1 MRIYNK
7 CSGNKKSTNIIS
19 FLILILVFSFTFCW
33 AFGNGVHTFINNS
46 AAALTSAN
54 VDNAYKAGG
63 GEEMWSGTNFNFKVV
78 KDLYDKLF
86 GKEDPIEYIKAN
98 GAGEFS
104 ATGSYIVPASTIN
117 SKIGRTNDGMIINLG
132 GIYWMAVSLTVA
144 TIDGKENAILTL
156 YQANAH
162 ENSSVGFVSSSSDKG
177 TNMYARSLLRQNILY
192 SDDFSNY
199 RLFSDGSN
207 VNSFAAKYLVQPK
220 YIKYQ
225 ETETQAGRANPFYG
239 NINLSNDAYGN
250 LTSNWYLS
258 NHYVPSDTYVAPNGT
273 SVRYDAW
280 KEDYIWIPSATETGW
295 TNYLNGSS
303 IWKLSTNQLAHT
315 ASQGCSWLRSGGAG
329 DFYNLQCMSTNGS
342 SAYNHVNATCSV
354 RSAIHFNITA
364 AYSGGVILDDPQ
376 NVPTTYNGDVQTVK
390 SVVDAKP
397 TENTWYDSEWYEHT
411 GNYVNLTYQNSKGTT
426 VTDVK
431 DAGEYWVKAEIT
443 QAWIDA
449 VNKEVDIEG
458 ANNSWTPTEIDDA
471 KKSRKPKFDGT
482 PDTSDAA
489 HVETDTVRWFK
500 FIINP
505 KELTVNA
512 PTYDSSSGTFTAPT
526 FADETELYS
535 DAPAI
540 GTRFTGTIAAGGTFD
555 KIDEMPS
562 RRGTYTAQAILVNSA
577 TDKTE
582 YKGNYVIKD
591 ASSKTCTIVINRN
604 RLNIPQA
611 SEGSKAY
618 TGDKVKFILS
628 GYTAEWQDIA
638 TLTASE
644 GAQIVQE
651 SDGGWYIVVAKNAGT
666 YRVTAAIKSENK
678 SDWCWNTSNYS
689 DEIIADQTI
698 TVTVTPKTLYVD
710 FISSTGAFFMQN
722 GDNVTFK
729 AEPSNA
735 VEGDDVVITLQYYN
749 VRNSNAKIDVPSG
762 ILDASTIEDAGSFK
776 LVATLDPNKAEVNK
790 NYVLDPT
797 GAEQEFMI
805 SAQGIEID
813 SVDWQYRENNGEIKA
828 VTGGASSSS
837 PFDVTYTGGTFV
849 FSLATN
855 AAGLAAKGVKVDT
868 SFGVGGYL
876 NSSQLNATPSAVA
889 VTVRLIPL
897 NEGFSFND
905 ASGRPLAQQYK
916 EFTVYV
922 RVRRANIDLSQV
934 KWSADALEF
943 NEHMQSV
950 SIISGLPSFLAVSY
964 SDGAKATAVGSYRAE
979 VSGFTTKAGDEY
991 RVEAANYN
999 IPSYNEII
1007 SSEYLKHDWQITKKR
1022 IDVIWISVEETSDST
1037 VVYVP
1042 YLSDNSGAVAYTFY
1056 DRTDTERANP
1066 LTLEDIFDRYDPTQR
1081 IGYLVVATVINGN
1094 YVLIEN
1100 DSEVT
1105 ESTNGFEVG
1114 DNKIPVKVRLEN
1126 DSVVYN
1132 GTKQLAVVVLT
1143 TAEGIN
1149 VEWDETYYVQDES
1162 GQFVLMTDPDQP
1174 LDAGVYKIV
1183 VSLKPGAAEEMA
1195 ISGQREFIYTIEK
1208 AEIDLSGLKWVD
1220 TEHDNAEYTAPFVY
1234 MPGVSHTLALIG
1246 TDDLATLGLSVD
1258 YDPDTLAN
1266 RTGKNAKDYRI
1277 VVKFTENE
1285 FFESNYKVPDDIEF
1299 VWQILPY
1306 TPDLSGVKWN
1316 YNAEPFVF
1324 KIVNG
1329 VPVKQSAR
1337 LIGFPEE
1344 YAEELASL
1352 IIYGDDDGEYSD
1364 VSIHRTSFTVDE
1376 ANELRANYGDFVF
1389 SGGLESVIDWEI
1401 HPLRVEKPQQR
1412 QEVDFVVD
1420 GYSFGTVTNLPDDF
1434 AEYFDVKVLDANGD
1448 EIPPTDGS
1456 WTFVN
1461 VGRYIVQIR
1470 FKQGMNKSSGGTVD
1484 NVKWADNSRS
1494 AYQLSLTI
1502 NKLVFTVN
1510 GWIKGEGTDKPTL
1523 DADNIAEIE
1532 KYFEYVLKR
1541 VSDGAI
1547 LPIDSALEEGTA
1559 YTIALK
1565 LRAGIASGNVAIKY
1579 ADVEDELEET
1589 PPYTFITEDSMSFPP
1604 ESFYDRPAEG
1614 QLLQYPYTG
1623 KEITFNLED
1632 LDWFVP
1638 SEMQVIS
1645 GDLTGTEI
1653 GEYTVMVG
1661 FKASSLYAW
1670 GSADEWDRLPVTVK
1684 IVIYEDEQKGRF
1696 ILTEAAAASHGYKFL
1711 YENFHAYEN
1720 DISEYVYSAESV
1732 VYIANL
1738 AYADTVADLLR
1749 QFANAEDITAY
1760 TADNTLIE
1768 DLTTMLA
1775 TGMMLR
1781 IMDGETILN
1790 QLTISV
1796 MGDIDG
1802 DGDIGTADKARLNS
1816 YTLDN
1821 LPLTGAYLLACDLD
1835 GDGEVGTADKARLN
1849 AYTLDTLDIY
1859 AGLTLRPTAQTSAQA
1874 SQTSSVETLA
1884 NADESAFVECDTAQ
1898 TSAQISVISSQDLS
1912 VEISTANSF
1921 NESVFA
1927 TSTHESATTS
1937 VNAIA
1942 AEECS
1947 ISVDTTANA
1956 IAETSTAAIGQNA
1969 TLSRCPK
1976 ISIKWVEQAVIT
1988 LNSITERTFCKKS
2001 CHNWDIN

>member
-1 MRIYNK
+1 MRIDNK
-7 CSGNKKSTNIIS
+7 GKRNIKFTNIVS
-19 FLILILVFSFTFCW
+19 LMVFILVFGYIFCLSL
-33 AFGNGVHTFINNS
+33 GNGVHSFINNS
-46 AAALTSAN
+46 AQALTPANIDSAIL
-54 VDNAYKAGG
+54 AGNG
-63 GEEMWSGTNFNFKVV
+63 AELWNSSTSTFNRTV
-78 KDLYDKLF
+78 LYDITNKIF
-86 GKEDPIEYIKAN
+86 GNLDHIEYIKTN
-98 GAGEFS
+98 GKHDWE
-104 ATGSYIVPASTIN
+104 TYGSYSTNSEAGTRYWVVPASTIN
-117 SKIGRTNDGMIINLG
+117 TKVGSANNGMIVKLDNKD
-132 GIYWMAVSLTVA
+132 WMVASLTLDKNNNVV
-144 TIDGKENAILTL
+144 LTL
-156 YQANAH
+156 YLANAIDQTCFYSNTSSKGDNVYSRSNLRYSLFT
-162 ENSSVGFVSSSSDKG
+162 NS
-177 TNMYARSLLRQNILY
+177 IWE
-192 SDDFSNY
+192 
-199 RLFSDGSN
+199 LFTDTEDID
-207 VNSFAAKYLVQPK
+207 SFANKYLVQPLN
-220 YIKYQ
+220 IQYQ
-225 ETETQAGRANPFYG
+225 ETETQVGRSNPYG
-239 NINLSNDAYGN
+239 GPYHLPNDSYGAQS
-250 LTSNWYLS
+250 SNWNTSS
-258 NHYVPSDTYVAPNGT
+258 NTYQPSDTYANPNGDM
-273 SVRYDAW
+273 VQYDDW
-280 KEDYIWIPSATETGW
+280 KNDYIWIPSATEIGW
-295 TNYLNGSS
+295 TDYINNGSS
-303 IWKLSTNQLAHT
+303 IWNLTANQLAHEGR
-315 ASQGCSWLRSGGAG
+315 ASVGGTRYSFVRSG
-329 DFYNLQCMSTNGS
+329 
-342 SAYNHVNATCSV
+342 AYNRGDWRYLIQESGKWDYNSTSNEFGV
-354 RSAIHFNITA
+354 RPAIHLNLTA
-364 AYSGGVILDDPQ
+364 ALMSLGALLDNPE
-376 NVPTTYNGDVQTVK
+376 NMSTTYNGDAQTAK
-390 SVVDAKP
+390 SVYDADPNKYP
-397 TENTWYDSEWYEHT
+397 WYDSKWYEHE
-411 GNYVNLTYQNSKGTT
+411 GNYVKISPQGELKN
-426 VTDVK
+426 
-431 DAGEYWVKAEIT
+431 AGEYWVKAEIT

-449 VNKEVDIEG
+449 VNAEVEADRIKYG
-458 ANNSWTPTEIDDA
+458 WTTEQTEKA
-471 KKSRKPKFDGT
+471 KQNRKPKFDGD
-482 PDTSDAA
+482 PDTTDAA
-489 HVETDTVRWFK
+489 HSETDMVRWFK

-526 FADETELYS
+526 FADQTELYA

-540 GTRFTGTIAAGGTFD
+540 ATRFTGTIAAGGTYD
-555 KIDEMPS
+555 KIDEMPN

-591 ASSKTCTIVINRN
+591 ASSKTCTIVINRS

-611 SEGSKAY
+611 AEGSKQY
-618 TGDKVKFILS
+618 TGDKIKFILAE
-628 GYTAEWQDIA
+628 YTDEWRDIA

-644 GAQIVQE
+644 GADIVQE
-651 SDGGWYIVVAKNAGT
+651 PDGGWYIVVAKNAGT
-666 YRVTAAIKSENK
+666 YTVTAAIKSENK

-689 DEIIADQTI
+689 EEIIADQTI

-722 GDNVTFK
+722 GEDVVFR

-735 VEGDDVVITLQYYN
+735 VEGDDVIITLQYYN
-749 VRNSNAKIDVPSG
+749 VRNSSAKIDVPSG
-762 ILDASTIEDAGSFK
+762 ILDASQIEDAGTFR
-776 LVATLDPNKAEVNK
+776 LVATLDPSKAEVNK

-805 SAQGIEID
+805 SAQSINVD
-813 SVDWQYRENNGEIKA
+813 SVDWQYRENNGEIKE
-828 VTGGASSSS
+828 VTGGLSASS

-849 FSLATN
+849 FSLAYN

-868 SFGVGGYL
+868 SFGVGGYT
-876 NSSQLNATPSAVA
+876 NSSQKNATSSAVA
-889 VTVRLIPL
+889 VTVRLAPL

-916 EFTVYV
+916 DFTIYV

-934 KWSADALEF
+934 KWSADALEY
-943 NEHMQSV
+943 NEHIQSV

-979 VSGFTTKAGDEY
+979 VSGFTTKPGDEY
-991 RVEAANYN
+991 RAEAANYN
-999 IPSYNEII
+999 IPSYNEITT
-1007 SSEYLKHDWQITKKR
+1007 SEYLKHDWQITKKH
-1022 IDVIWISVEETSDST
+1022 IDVIWISVPETSDST

-1042 YLSDNSGAVAYTFY
+1042 YLSDNSGAVEYTFY

-1066 LTLEDIFDRYDPTQR
+1066 LTLENIFDLYDPTQR
-1081 IGYLVVATVINGN
+1081 IGYLVVATVINDN

-1100 DSEVT
+1100 DTEVT

-1114 DNKIPVKVRLEN
+1114 DNKIPVKVRLEK

-1132 GTKQLAVVVLT
+1132 GTRQPAIVILT

-1149 VEWDETYYVQDES
+1149 VEWEETYYVQDES

-1183 VSLKPGAAEEMA
+1183 VSLKPGAEEEMA

-1234 MPGVSHTLALIG
+1234 MPGVSHTLVLIG
-1246 TDDLATLGLSVD
+1246 TDDLATLGLSVE

-1277 VVKFTENE
+1277 VVRFTENE

-1344 YAEELASL
+1344 YAEELAKL

-1376 ANELRANYGDFVF
+1376 TNELRANYGDFVF
-1389 SGGLESVIDWEI
+1389 SGGLESAIDWEI

-1412 QEVDFVVD
+1412 QEVDFVIG
-1420 GYSFGTVTNLPDDF
+1420 GYSFGSVTNLPDDF
-1434 AEYFDVKVLDANGD
+1434 AEYFDIKVLDADSN

-1484 NVKWADNSRS
+1484 NVKWSDNSRS

-1502 NKLVFTVN
+1502 NKLIFTVN
-1510 GWIKGEGTDKPTL
+1510 VWIKGEGTDKPTL
-1523 DADNIAEIE
+1523 DADNITEIE

-1547 LPIDSALEEGTA
+1547 LPIDSVLEEGTA
-1559 YTIALK
+1559 YTIALQLK
-1565 LRAGIASGNVAIKY
+1565 VGIGEGNVAIKY
-1579 ADVEDELEET
+1579 ADLEGELEET

-1604 ESFYDRPAEG
+1604 ESFYDRPTEDS
-1614 QLLQYPYTG
+1614 LTLQYPYTG
-1623 KEITFNLED
+1623 EEITFNLSE
-1632 LDWFVP
+1632 LAWFVP

-1684 IVIYEDEQKGRF
+1684 IVIYEDEDKGRF
-1696 ILTEAAAASHGYKFL
+1696 ILTEAAEASHGYKFL
-1711 YENFHAYEN
+1711 YESFLEYEKN
-1720 DISEYVYSAESV
+1720 ISEYVYSAGSA
-1732 VYIANL
+1732 VYIAHL
-1738 AYADTVADLLR
+1738 AFEDTLADLLR

-1760 TADNTLIE
+1760 GADGTVIE

-1781 IMDGETILN
+1781 IMDGEMVLN

-1816 YTLDN
+1816 YTLGN
-1821 LPLTGAYLLACDLD
+1821 LELKGAYLLACDLD
-1835 GDGEVGTADKARLN
+1835 SDGEVGTADKARLN
-1849 AYTLDTLDIY
+1849 AYTLGNLDIY
-1859 AGLTLRPTAQTSAQA
+1859 VGLTLRATAQ
-1874 SQTSSVETLA
+1874 
-1884 NADESAFVECDTAQ
+1884 
-1898 TSAQISVISSQDLS
+1898 
-1912 VEISTANSF
+1912 
-1921 NESVFA
+1921 A
-1927 TSTHESATTS
+1927 TSEAVSASDEPAVVELTFIEESEPTFVLSAAITEKAATM
-1937 VNAIA
+1937 VLYK
-1942 AEECS
+1942 
-1947 ISVDTTANA
+1947 TTADDDKSADDCEIASEIDMAGNAMLLPSNETISAYTA
-1956 IAETSTAAIGQNA
+1956 IAEIKQNA
-1969 TLSRCPK
+1969 Y
-1976 ISIKWVEQAVIT
+1976 
-1988 LNSITERTFCKKS
+1988 RTMCDYAYRK
-2001 CHNWDIN
+2001 